1 VTGAG
6 TPRSVGRFAV
16 GTPAAV
22 VRRFREAIRLD
33 GTPPAAGADAVPP
46 TFPITWL
53 AAPEVRSALAAAL
66 GASLPESGA
75 ALIHLSQRIVLQ
87 GPLAIDAAY
96 WLDLALAAEESARGF
111 ELEATI
117 TDAQGHR
124 VATLAG
130 RFALVR
136 RPAPAP

>member
-1 VTGAG
+1 MTGAG
-6 TPRSVGRFAV
+6 TPQAVGRFAV
-16 GTPAAV
+16 GTPAAA
-22 VRRFREAIRLD
+22 VRRFREAIRL
-33 GTPPAAGADAVPP
+33 GSTPVADAEGVPP

-53 AAPEVRSALAAAL
+53 AAPEVRSALAAAF
-66 GASLPESGA
+66 GAPLPESGA
-75 ALIHLSQRIVLQ
+75 ALIHRSQRIVLQ